1 MSDSAWD
8 PNTYPSEIRAE
19 IPGYDLLQD
28 IVVRVSSETRAADVL
43 ELGTGSGETA
53 KRLLDAVPG
62 ARLVGIDSSEEM
74 LAAARSLLP
83 PDRVTLH
90 YRRLEDP
97 LPEGPFHLVVSALT
111 VHHLP
116 GDRKADLFKRVAA
129 VLRPGA
135 RFVLADVVVPDDP
148 AEAAIPLE
156 VGFDFPSSVGDQ
168 LEWLGKAGFRPQV
181 VWNEG
186 DLAVL
191 QGDLVTS

>member
-1 MSDSAWD
+1 M
-8 PNTYPSEIRAE
+8 
-19 IPGYDLLQD
+19 
-28 IVVRVSSETRAADVL
+28 
-43 ELGTGSGETA
+43 
-53 KRLLDAVPG
+53 
-62 ARLVGIDSSEEM
+62 VGIDSSEEM

-97 LPEGPFHLVVSALT
+97 LPQGPFDLVVSALT

-116 GDRKADLFKRVAA
+116 GDRKASLFERVAA
-129 VLRPGA
+129 VLRPGG

-156 VGFDFPSSVGDQ
+156 AGYDFPSTVNEQ
-168 LEWLGKAGFRPQV
+168 LEWFGTAGFLARV
-181 VWNEG
+181 VWREG

-191 QGDLVTS
+191 QADLVTT